1 MYNNEPK
8 ERVYGWGRTTF
19 SNSMV
24 YRPSSI
30 IQIHSIIEDA
40 KKRKLKITCRGSGRS
55 YGDNTLN
62 SNQIVLDI
70 SEMNKILSWDTYFTE
85 NTILRTRLSSK
96 FCILHC
102 NVGIF

>member
-40 KKRKLKITCRGSGRS
+40 KKKEIKD
-55 YGDNTLN
+55 Y
-62 SNQIVLDI
+62 
-70 SEMNKILSWDTYFTE
+70 M
-85 NTILRTRLSSK
+85 
-96 FCILHC
+96 
-102 NVGIF
+102 